1 MLYFLTFKL
10 AYLWLYIGKRCK
22 TILFRK
28 PEEFKTGRRTCYFF
42 IFAFC
47 HFPNFKWLL
56 SISYNR
62 FRVFLESSIR
72 QKYFWSTHF
81 WHWNSSPFKFLWNL
95 YRNAFSFFI
104 FSKWMKHC
112 NLPFG
117 DTFKM
122 YCCAFLFTFILT
134 RLLSKK
140 LWNNYHFL
148 TQISKNSFQDV
159 VYYKIL
165 GRQTLRY

>member
-1 MLYFLTFKL
+1 MNFALLFDIQIGISLAILREWLYF
-10 AYLWLYIGKRCK
+10 GKRCK
-22 TILFRK
+22 ITLFRK
-28 PEEFKTGRRTCYFF
+28 PEEFKTGRRTCNFF
-42 IFAFC
+42 IFVFC

-62 FRVFLESSIR
+62 FRVFLGSSIR

-81 WHWNSSPFKFLWNL
+81 WYWNSGPFKFIWNL
-95 YRNAFSFFI
+95 HRNAFSFFI

-117 DTFKM
+117 DKFKM
-122 YCCAFLFTFILT
+122 YCCAFLFTFVLT

-148 TQISKNSFQDV
+148 MQVF
-159 VYYKIL
+159 KIHFKI
-165 GRQTLRY
+165 